1 MLENKRLD
9 IMGFV
14 ASLDMG
20 SEKMVMALGEKS
32 GSDCRLVGV
41 ISIASQGVKRGKII
55 DKLRAK
61 ACIQRLLDR
70 FKSEYEVH
78 IDALNVALSGAWVKQ
93 IEDREN
99 IKFSRP
105 KSIDQGDLQEMEK
118 KCRSVVGA
126 GDEEVVDVIPFAYY
140 VDKESEVNPVG
151 VTAKRLDVHYHVYVA
166 RSSELMDL
174 RDIDFYSMA
183 EATQKA
189 LTTAG
194 SDIFNFALLDL
205 GADSIKVQIFQDGL
219 VYFDE
224 ELPLGCSTIDGDI
237 NTAFSINDVE
247 KAHKLKEEFGMALRA
262 SCKNRKIMIP
272 DTKYCIDSHDLVHVE
287 QSRLEELL
295 EGAIFQ
301 MQESGCYEDLD
312 DGILLTGGGSQV
324 VGIEVLL
331 SKLSGHSVGFAKVA
345 SVKADREASL
355 KSPVYFTAL
364 GLLQCERREVKK
376 PKSGGWF
383 SNFFKE

>member
-1 MLENKRLD
+1 
-9 IMGFV
+9 MGFV

-174 RDIDFYSMA
+174 RDMFANLGVDKIDFYSMA
-183 EATQKA
+183 GATQKA

-219 VYFDE
+219 IYFDE

-295 EGAIFQ
+295 EGAIWQ
-301 MQESGCYEDLD
+301 ILKSGYYKQLE
-312 DGILLTGGGSQV
+312 DGILLTGGGSRVQ
-324 VGIEVLL
+324 GIDVLL
-331 SKLSGHSVGFAKVA
+331 NRLSKHPISMA
-345 SVKADREASL
+345 SVVTVKSAKETPLKAPENL
-355 KSPVYFTAL
+355 TVL
-364 GLLQCERREVKK
+364 GLLRCERKETKK
-376 PKSGGWF
+376 RGWF
-383 SNFFKE
+383 DSFF